1 MKLLTQFE
9 LHKIIRRKSFAI
21 VLLFMLL
28 FPLFVSFLALKEESS
43 VYEDGKDA
51 GGLAAIAL
59 EKEYDLTHAGPLTT
73 DKLSAA
79 IGRYQKLHSNPDN
92 LMEYDGQIYLNNE
105 AYSQYEV
112 KDQVLLNLLRD
123 AFRPV
128 AYDYNIV
135 DRLKPEDAAAFYT
148 KRLARVDYKLEETF
162 GSATGADA
170 AYFRDMNAR
179 IAMPYQ
185 LDYVGGKEP
194 LMRNLISVLMATLLA
209 ASVCLARMFAGEYQT
224 GADALILSS
233 RHGRSR
239 LIAAKLTASLLLVTG
254 LFLLTVTVHTLFYLI
269 VYGVNGWQSQ
279 LQLLAFLSPY
289 PLTILQAYLLC
300 VLLGYLACLMM
311 TAVTLLLSARMKTP
325 FPVIIAAM
333 LIWLAA
339 MFIPDK
345 GGSQLLQ
352 GLASFLPGRMI
363 NGYEVLAGYR
373 LFPFFGWR
381 IAEPIGMGIFAVLVT
396 AIALPLAS
404 RCFKRHQ
411 VL

>member
-9 LHKIIRRKSFAI
+9 LQKIIRRKSFAI
-21 VLLFMLL
+21 MLLLLIL
-28 FPLFVSFLALKEESS
+28 FPLLISFLALKEESS

-59 EKEYDLTHAGPLTT
+59 EKEYALTHAGALTT
-73 DKLSAA
+73 DKLAAA
-79 IGRYQKLHSNPDN
+79 IERYQKLHSNPDN

-112 KDQVLLNLLRD
+112 KDQVLLDLLRN
-123 AFRPV
+123 AFRPA

-148 KRLARVDYKLEETF
+148 KRLARVDSKLEETF
-162 GSATGADA
+162 GSKTGANA

-179 IAMPYQ
+179 IATPYR

-194 LMRNLISVLMATLLA
+194 LMRNLMAAMMGTFLA
-209 ASVCLARMFAGEYQT
+209 VSICLARMFAGEYQT
-224 GADALILSS
+224 GADALILTS
-233 RHGRSR
+233 RHGRGR
-239 LIAAKLTASLLLVTG
+239 LIAAKLAASLLLASG
-254 LFLLTVTVHTLFYLI
+254 LYLLTVTVHTLFYLI
-269 VYGVNGWQSQ
+269 FYGVNGWQSPF
-279 LQLLAFLSPY
+279 QLLAFLSPY

-311 TAVTLLLSARMKTP
+311 TAITLLLSARMKTA

-333 LIWLAA
+333 LILFAA

-345 GGSQLLQ
+345 GESQLLQ
-352 GLASFLPGRMI
+352 GLASYLPGRMI

-381 IAEPIGMGIFAVLVT
+381 IAEPMGMGIFALLVT
-396 AIALPLAS
+396 VIALPLAS

-411 VL
+411 VV